1 MRRTRNGGERKYLRD
16 VRWAGESGSDELRA
30 IFDGRCKRKDAGLF
44 WQRAVHRHPLK
55 TFGGA
60 GVLEI
65 PGLQKL
71 VHYICEQGFE
81 HHVAANFSSVAPMV
95 HEATTRYLG
104 WEMYAHAA

>member
-1 MRRTRNGGERKYLRD
+1 M
-16 VRWAGESGSDELRA
+16 
-30 IFDGRCKRKDAGLF
+30 
-44 WQRAVHRHPLK
+44 
-55 TFGGA
+55 
-60 GVLEI
+60 LEI

-81 HHVAANFSSVAPMV
+81 HHVAASFSSVAPMV